1 MTTKNQ
7 TPRKSTS
14 TRSRKTAAAV
24 AAVQEPLPNAH
35 ASLDEAIADLAHRLY
50 LERGGTHGHD
60 VEDWLEAERRLRN
73 GN

>member
-1 MTTKNQ
+1 MATKNQ

-24 AAVQEPLPNAH
+24 AAVQEPLPKAQR
-35 ASLDEAIADLAHRLY
+35 SLDEAIAEIAHHLY
-50 LERGGTHGHD
+50 LERGGSHGHD
-60 VEDWLEAERRLRN
+60 IDDWLEAERRLRN

>member
-24 AAVQEPLPNAH
+24 AGVQEPLPNAH

>member
-24 AAVQEPLPNAH
+24 AALQEPLPKAH

-50 LERGGTHGHD
+50 LERGGAHGRD
-60 VEDWLEAERRLRN
+60 LDDWLEAERRLRN